1 MTMRHNVALKI
12 IVLKSFGLTRNFICL
27 SFIQSLSRGQL
38 LRAKMKYIQLL
49 IVNYTSLMQSA
60 IIGLK
65 EMFILASQFTAKF
78 TEQSQSE
85 VDTKRRSKFDN
96 RFAVDNIDRI
106 LEQ

>member
-1 MTMRHNVALKI
+1 
-12 IVLKSFGLTRNFICL
+12 
-27 SFIQSLSRGQL
+27 
-38 LRAKMKYIQLL
+38 MKYIQLL
-49 IVNYTSLMQSA
+49 IVNYTSSMQSA

-65 EMFILASQFTAKF
+65 EMSILASQFTAKF

-96 RFAVDNIDRI
+96 RFAVDNIDRL